1 VIQKHP
7 QVVVMLKTCQYML
20 WITKLFVEKYPQM
33 MNIDLEK
40 VMIEKVYG
48 KRWPKNL
55 SELLWNLKY
64 NLICS

>member
-1 VIQKHP
+1 
-7 QVVVMLKTCQYML
+7 ML

-55 SELLWNLKY
+55 SEFLWNLKY